1 MEAYNAVNSLLQVI
15 IRHEQFNKARR
26 ADTINYIVYLWYKER
41 LDGQM
46 LLWLLSLMILPQLWI
61 LKYSLIAPVWANLTA
76 AVDVSRLGPTLIT
89 TCL

>member
-61 LKYSLIAPVWANLTA
+61 LKYSF
-76 AVDVSRLGPTLIT
+76 
-89 TCL
+89 